1 MLYMPMTG
9 PFAVFSLPFGAAMK
23 ISFNRSMQAL
33 RFIFLFA
40 FAARGLAVV
49 GLAVAGLAFGFTAPS
64 RAAPPDRA
72 VAGPVAA
79 EAHQKALTE
88 LFAKLR
94 QAPDAQTAAQIRGFI
109 VRLWGY
115 SGSATGDLL
124 MARAESLMKS
134 AKGPEAAALLDRIVA
149 LYPDWTLG
157 WRRRAQS
164 AVLQGDSE
172 GAMLDLNHALGVESR
187 DFMAMS
193 ELASLMRALGRNV
206 PALELLRRALE
217 IDPRNDK
224 LRSEAETLELQI
236 EGNRI

>member
-1 MLYMPMTG
+1 MLYMATTG
-9 PFAVFSLPFGAAMK
+9 PFADFSLPFGAARK

-40 FAARGLAVV
+40 FAARGLAVIGLAV
-49 GLAVAGLAFGFTAPS
+49 GLASFGFTAPS
-64 RAAPPDRA
+64 RAAPPDRP

-79 EAHQKALTE
+79 EARQKALTE
-88 LFAKLR
+88 LFTKLR
-94 QAPDAQTAAQIRGFI
+94 QAPDARSAAQIRGFI

-172 GAMLDLNHALGVESR
+172 GAMLDLDHALGVESR

-217 IDPRNDK
+217 IDPRNDQ
-224 LRSEAETLELQI
+224 LRRDAETLELQI